1 MALAQTHSCVWEK
14 VLGVEITARKI
25 SKYNHTS
32 IFKKIK
38 NNQNEDMT
46 SKGYEETS
54 GMALFLWLPCKV
66 THEDLSSHIA

>member
-1 MALAQTHSCVWEK
+1 M
-14 VLGVEITARKI
+14 LGVEITARKI

-32 IFKKIK
+32 IFHTHKKKIK

-46 SKGYEETS
+46 SKGYEETF

-66 THEDLSSHIA
+66 KHEDLSSHIA